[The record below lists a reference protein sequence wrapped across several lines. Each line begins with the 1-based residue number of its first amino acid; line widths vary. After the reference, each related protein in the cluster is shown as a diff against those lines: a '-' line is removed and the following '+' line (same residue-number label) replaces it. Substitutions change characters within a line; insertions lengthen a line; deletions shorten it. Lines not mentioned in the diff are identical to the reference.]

1 MPHKMLEAVVR
12 LLSLLKD
19 KKSLRKYK
27 IPQAFL
33 SFLLNML
40 KYAIIELEN
49 WIKPKGIPF
58 LYIYI

>member
-1 MPHKMLEAVVR
+1 MSRVLAMPHKMLEAVVR

-49 WIKPKGIPF
+49 
-58 LYIYI
+58 